1 MVSYYFYSCN
11 DNWSVLQKANIIVG
25 IYWLFNKGNSIKRRC
40 FGIISIFI
48 GVSMLLITIVPYSHF
63 VNVIK
68 QPNEGINQLKK
79 LNFQE
84 NVNGLEDIVL
94 IFKST
99 FRLQFYFRERM
110 FLY

>member
-1 MVSYYFYSCN
+1 
-11 DNWSVLQKANIIVG
+11 
-25 IYWLFNKGNSIKRRC
+25 
-40 FGIISIFI
+40 
-48 GVSMLLITIVPYSHF
+48 MLLITIVPYSHF